1 MRINNWGSSIIIIV
15 IMSPA
20 IPGPPTRGT
29 QIIYT
34 EIQADIKSYC
44 KRRLTEHTDN
54 DPLKRSVEKPSETS
68 TSISVAL
75 QGILGIAPAVTCVGQ
90 KTPKKTLEQGNAWAV
105 YHSNKTLPVKR
116 HPGLKS
122 RAERRPTVS
131 INPRGKHRSTR
142 HRTKSFREERGVK
155 KIKKNSWQMM
165 NYVSKDKGINK
176 RLMCSVFGQEN
187 SGGARWQP
195 EI

>member
-20 IPGPPTRGT
+20 IPVPPTRGT

-54 DPLKRSVEKPSETS
+54 DPLKRYVEKPSETS
-68 TSISVAL
+68 TSISVVL

-90 KTPKKTLEQGNAWAV
+90 KKKKKKKPWSKETPELCITQTRLSLSSGIRAEKATPGAV
-105 YHSNKTLPVKR
+105 PLTALIRAASTGALGTGRNHSER
-116 HPGLKS
+116 RGGLKEKQL
-122 RAERRPTVS
+122 ANDELC
-131 INPRGKHRSTR
+131 IKGQR
-142 HRTKSFREERGVK
+142 H
-155 KIKKNSWQMM
+155 Q
-165 NYVSKDKGINK
+165 
-176 RLMCSVFGQEN
+176 
-187 SGGARWQP
+187 
-195 EI
+195 

>member
-20 IPGPPTRGT
+20 IPVPPTRGT

-68 TSISVAL
+68 TSISVVL

-90 KTPKKTLEQGNAWAV
+90 KKTKKKKTLEQGNAWAV

-116 HPGLKS
+116 HPGWES
-122 RAERRPTVS
+122 HAERRPTDSV
-131 INPRGKHRSTR
+131 NLRGEHGSTR
-142 HRTKSFREERGVK
+142 HRTKSFREERG
-155 KIKKNSWQMM
+155 
-165 NYVSKDKGINK
+165 G
-176 RLMCSVFGQEN
+176 
-187 SGGARWQP
+187 
-195 EI
+195 